1 MDAHLVPTPVQ
12 ALAAPQLA
20 DLLRQGANPPAA
32 GTRWVTLGVLAL
44 HLAGLWA
51 LMQVP
56 AVRQAAR
63 AAVPLVF
70 SLVTPQPTPEPP
82 PAAPTAPVPPRS
94 VVPTRLVPAPP
105 RPAPAAPPVL
115 ATAPEAPAAFTSA
128 SVPLATPLPP
138 TTATADAP
146 PAPVAAAAPAQTAPP
161 LPTPA
166 PRLLPASAV
175 SYLVAPPVEVPLT
188 SRRLGET
195 GTVLL
200 RVLVGTD
207 GRPQRITL
215 HKGSGHARLDEQ
227 ALWAMGQARFKP
239 QTDNGQPVAWIVI
252 APLAYEL
259 D

>member
-1 MDAHLVPTPVQ
+1 MPTAPP
-12 ALAAPQLA
+12 ALNAITLA
-20 DLLRQGANPPAA
+20 DALGQGGGHKAA
-32 GTRWVTLGVLAL
+32 STRWVALGVLAM

-51 LMQVP
+51 LLQVP

-63 AAVPLVF
+63 DAVPLVF
-70 SLVTPQPTPEPP
+70 SLVTPQPKSEPP
-82 PAAPTAPVPPRS
+82 PPAPTPLPPPS
-94 VVPTRLVPAPP
+94 PVVPARVATAPP

-115 ATAPEAPAAFTSA
+115 ATAPATAFTTALPPAAVLVPQA
-128 SVPLATPLPP
+128 S
-138 TTATADAP
+138 ATAEAA
-146 PAPVAAAAPAQTAPP
+146 PAPVAAPAPDPAAAPAPAPAAP
-161 LPTPA
+161 APA
-166 PRLLPASAV
+166 PRWLPATAV
-175 SYLVAPPVEVPLT
+175 SYLVPPAVEVPLP
-188 SRRLGET
+188 SRRLGES

-227 ALWAMGQARFKP
+227 ALWAMAQARFKP
-239 QTDNGQPVAWIVI
+239 QTDNGQPVEWVVI